1 MLRIDVYRTNCN
13 TLLKGRQ
20 LENVGDLF
28 ETDVNHG
35 MTYITDALLISE
47 SSSLLFSFSCSAKR
61 GAAGSRS
68 CYINFVADGINK
80 DL

>member
-20 LENVGDLF
+20 LENVGDPF

-35 MTYITDALLISE
+35 MTYITVALLISE
-47 SSSLLFSFSCSAKR
+47 SLSLIFSFSCSAKR
-61 GAAGSRS
+61 GSDMA
-68 CYINFVADGINK
+68 
-80 DL
+80 

>member
-35 MTYITDALLISE
+35 MTYITDALLISK

-61 GAAGSRS
+61 GTDMA
-68 CYINFVADGINK
+68 
-80 DL
+80 